1 MSTTIRTP
9 MDAAVTASTA
19 ADAASPIDPAPAPNV
34 ASQVSRRSFLKTG
47 GTALVLGFV
56 VPRLA
61 RAQDAAAAAHG
72 IMTPEAASA
81 AGIQLNAFVSI
92 DTAGKVTLVTHRA
105 EMGQGAYSVVPQ
117 ILAEE
122 LEVDLAAIAIVVAE
136 GDPAKYGSQLTGG
149 SSTVRGGITQLLKTG
164 ATARDMLVRAAA
176 ARWGVPADSCKAR
189 MGQVTHAAS
198 GRTLGYGALV
208 EDAAKLTPNK
218 DVALK
223 ERKDW
228 TLIGKPVPRQDTP
241 LKVNGSA
248 KFGIDVRLPGMLYA
262 VVERSPRF
270 VGKVKSFD
278 ASKALLVPG
287 VKHVVKTER
296 DIFGNMREGV
306 AVVATSTWAA
316 IKGRRA
322 LIVEWD
328 DTGIP
333 DVSSASLAA
342 ALKSSLAGKPL
353 GFKSKGDVAA
363 ALGATPAVDVT
374 YETPYQAHACME
386 PINCTAHVT
395 DTSAEIWGPVQAPD
409 WNRGHLAGALKLAME
424 QVKVNMTFLGG
435 GFGRKAFTDFPLEA
449 ALVSKAVKA
458 PVQVVWTRED
468 DLSVGPFRPGAMYHV
483 RGALKDGK
491 ISAIEMTMAA
501 QNLMAQEPGDTPKK
515 PNDNVTEGL
524 PETYLE
530 TIPNYQFGD
539 IPLQAPVP
547 VMWWRS
553 VYSSTNGFAYESFL
567 DEMARAAKMDPIAF
581 RRQHFDSPRLHA
593 LADKLEAVSGWKQRK
608 AGEGYGMSLT
618 YCFSSWAAHV
628 VKVSKAKA
636 GGITIDKVW
645 TVMDCGVAVNPDVIR
660 QQVEGSIVMALG
672 AATTHEVTF
681 AKGSAVEKNFDK
693 YPLPRLRDIPPIE
706 VHIMDNGEAAGGAG
720 EPALPGFTPA
730 LTNAIFDLTG
740 TRVRKLPFDLKK
752 V

>member
-1 MSTTIRTP
+1 MSTKIRTP
-9 MDAAVTASTA
+9 MDEAVAATNVSVPAETTSA
-19 ADAASPIDPAPAPNV
+19 APTPP
-34 ASQVSRRSFLKTG
+34 SRRAFIATG

-56 VPRLA
+56 VPRLS
-61 RAQDAAAAAHG
+61 RAEGLATAAGVMTPDAAAAAG
-72 IMTPEAASA
+72 V
-81 AGIQLNAFVSI
+81 QLNAFVSI
-92 DTAGKVTLVTHRA
+92 DTMGKVTLVTHRA
-105 EMGQGAYSVVPQ
+105 EMGQGAYAVVPQ

-122 LEVDLAAIAIVVAE
+122 LEVDIAAIAIAVAE
-136 GDPAKYGSQLTGG
+136 GDPQKYGSQMTGG

-176 ARWGVPADSCKAR
+176 ARWNVAPDSCKAR
-189 MGQVTHAAS
+189 LGQVTHAAS
-198 GRTLGYGALV
+198 GRTLAYGALV
-208 EDAAKLTPNK
+208 EDAAKLAPNK
-218 DVALK
+218 DVPLK
-223 ERKDW
+223 DRKDW
-228 TLIGKPVPRQDTP
+228 TLIGKPIPRQDTP

-270 VGKVKSFD
+270 VGKVKRFD
-278 ASKALLVPG
+278 ATKALAVPG

-296 DIFGNMREGV
+296 DIFGKMREGV

-316 IKGRRA
+316 MKGRRA

-333 DVSSASLAA
+333 EVSSASLTAA
-342 ALKSSLAGKPL
+342 MKGSLAGAPL
-353 GFKSKGDVAA
+353 SAKTKGNVAA
-363 ALGATPAVDVT
+363 ALGATPAVDAT

-409 WNRGHLAGALKLAME
+409 WNRGHLAGALKLPMDK
-424 QVKVNMTFLGG
+424 VKVNMTFLGG

-449 ALVSKAVKA
+449 ALVSRAVKA
-458 PVQVVWTRED
+458 PVQVVWSRED
-468 DLSVGPFRPGAMYHV
+468 DLSVGPFRPGAIYHL

-491 ISAIEMTMAA
+491 ISAIEATMAA
-501 QNLMAQEPGDTPKK
+501 QNLMEQEPGDTPKK

-530 TIPNYQFGD
+530 TIPNYRFGD
-539 IPLQAPVP
+539 IPLVAPVP

-608 AGEGYGMSLT
+608 AGEGFGMSLT

-628 VKVSKAKA
+628 VKVSKARNNA
-636 GGITIDKVW
+636 IRIEKVW
-645 TVMDCGVAVNPDVIR
+645 TVIDCGVAVNPDVIR

-681 AKGSAVEKNFDK
+681 AAGSATKKNFDT

-706 VHIMDNGEAAGGAG
+706 VHIMDSGEAAGGVG
-720 EPALPGFTPA
+720 EPGLPGLTPA
-730 LTNAIFDLTG
+730 LTNAIYDLTG
-740 TRVRKLPFDLKK
+740 TRIRKLPFDLAK

>member
-1 MSTTIRTP
+1 MSTTTRTP
-9 MDAAVTASTA
+9 MDDAVRASLSADSPLATTVAAEVELARRSA
-19 ADAASPIDPAPAPNV
+19 EP
-34 ASQVSRRSFLKTG
+34 SRRNFLKTG
-47 GTALVLGFV
+47 SAALVLGFI

-61 RAQDAAAAAHG
+61 RAEALAHG
-72 IMTPEAASA
+72 VMTPEAAAA
-81 AGIQLNAFVSI
+81 AGVQLNAFVTI

-122 LEVDLAAIAIVVAE
+122 LEVDPLAINIVVAE
-136 GDPAKYGSQLTGG
+136 GDSQKYGSQLTGG

-176 ARWGVPADSCKAR
+176 ARWGVDASACTASN
-189 MGQVTHAAS
+189 GQVQHTAS

-208 EDAAKLTPNK
+208 EDAAKLAPNK

-223 ERKDW
+223 DRKAW
-228 TLIGKPVPRQDTP
+228 KVIGKPIPRADTRM
-241 LKVNGSA
+241 KVNGSA
-248 KFGIDVRLPGMLYA
+248 KFGIDVRLPGMLFA

-278 ASKALLVPG
+278 ASKALAVPG

-322 LIVEWD
+322 LVVEWD
-328 DTGIP
+328 ETGIP
-333 DVSSASLAA
+333 DVSSASIAAQNKA
-342 ALKSSLAGKPL
+342 ALSGKPL
-353 GFKSKGDVAA
+353 SFKHKGDVAA

-395 DTSAEIWGPVQAPD
+395 DTSAEIWGPMQAPD
-409 WNRGHLAGALKLAME
+409 WNRGHLAGALKLPMDK
-424 QVKVNMTFLGG
+424 VKVNMTFLGG

-468 DLSVGPFRPGAMYHV
+468 DIAVGPYRPGMMYRV

-491 ISAIEMTMAA
+491 ISALEMTMAG
-501 QNLMAQEPGDTPKK
+501 QNLASQEPGDTPKK
-515 PNDNVTEGL
+515 PNDNITEGL
-524 PETYLE
+524 PESYLE

-539 IPLQAPVP
+539 IPLQAPIP

-553 VYSSTNGFAYESFL
+553 VYSSTNGFAYESFF

-593 LADKLEAVSGWKQRK
+593 LADKLEAVSGWKSRK
-608 AGEGYGMSLT
+608 AGEGWGMSLT

-628 VKVSKAKA
+628 VKVSRAKA
-636 GGITIDKVW
+636 GGIAIDKVW

-672 AATTHEVTF
+672 AATTHEMTF
-681 AKGSAVEKNFDK
+681 AAGRAVEKNFDK

-720 EPALPGFTPA
+720 EPGLPGFTPA

>member
-1 MSTTIRTP
+1 MKN
-9 MDAAVTASTA
+9 MDGQMDGA
-19 ADAASPIDPAPAPNV
+19 ADVQTYGRTGAS
-34 ASQVSRRSFLKTG
+34 SRRDFLATG
-47 GTALVLGFV
+47 GAALVLGFV

-61 RAQDAAAAAHG
+61 RAQGLAEATG

-81 AGIQLNAFVSI
+81 AGIQLTAFVSI
-92 DTAGKVTLVTHRA
+92 DTAGKVTLVSHRA

-122 LEVDLAAIAIVVAE
+122 LEIDVAAISIVIAE
-136 GDPAKYGSQLTGG
+136 GDPQKYGSQLTGG
-149 SSTVRGGITQLLKTG
+149 SSTVRGGITQLLKAG
-164 ATARDMLVRAAA
+164 ATARDMLVRAASEK
-176 ARWGVPADSCKAR
+176 WGVAPDSCTAR
-189 MGQVTHAAS
+189 LGQVTHAAS

-208 EDAAKLTPNK
+208 SDAAKLTPAK

-223 ERKDW
+223 DRKDW
-228 TLIGKPVPRQDTP
+228 TLIGKPLPRHDTP
-241 LKVNGSA
+241 LKVNGAA

-270 VGKVKSFD
+270 VARVKSFD
-278 ASKALLVPG
+278 GSKALAVPG

-296 DIFGNMREGV
+296 DIFGQMREGV

-322 LIVEWD
+322 LVVEWD

-333 DVSSASLAA
+333 DVSSDSLAETMRTN
-342 ALKSSLAGKPL
+342 LRSKTPL
-353 GFKSKGDVAA
+353 GFKSKGDVVA
-363 ALGATPAVDVT
+363 ALGATPAVDAT

-386 PINCTAHVT
+386 PVNCTAHVT

-409 WNRGHLAGALKLAME
+409 WNRGQLAGALKLPME
-424 QVKVNMTFLGG
+424 KVKVNMTFLGG

-449 ALVSKAVKA
+449 ALVSRAVKA

-468 DLSVGPFRPGAMYHV
+468 DLSVGPFRPGAMYRM
-483 RGALKDGK
+483 RGAIANGK
-491 ISAIEMTMAA
+491 ISAMDVTLSA
-501 QNLMAQEPGDTPKK
+501 QNLIGFEPGDTPKK
-515 PNDNVTEGL
+515 ANDNVTEGL
-524 PETYLE
+524 PDTYLE
-530 TIPNYQFGD
+530 TVPNYRFGD
-539 IPLQAPVP
+539 VPVVAPVP

-608 AGEGYGMSLT
+608 AGEGWGTSLT

-628 VKVSKAKA
+628 VKVSKAKT
-636 GGITIDKVW
+636 GGIAIDKVW
-645 TVMDCGVAVNPDVIR
+645 TVIDCGVAVNPDVIR

-681 AKGSAVEKNFDK
+681 AGGSAVAKNFDA

-706 VHIMDNGEAAGGAG
+706 VHIMENGEAAGGVG
-720 EPALPGFTPA
+720 EPGLPGFTPA

-740 TRVRKLPFDLKK
+740 TRIRKLPFDLRKA
-752 V
+752 

>member
-1 MSTTIRTP
+1 MSSNIRTP
-9 MDAAVTASTA
+9 MDAAVNATTLT
-19 ADAASPIDPAPAPNV
+19 PNGEKPVTEV
-34 ASQVSRRSFLKTG
+34 ATQPSRRAFLTTG

-61 RAQDAAAAAHG
+61 RAEGLANG

-81 AGIQLNAFVSI
+81 AGVQLNAFVSI
-92 DTAGKVTLVTHRA
+92 DTAGKVTLMSHRS

-122 LEVDLAAIAIVVAE
+122 LEVDIATIAIVVAE
-136 GDPAKYGSQLTGG
+136 GDPQKYGSQLTGG

-176 ARWGVPADSCKAR
+176 TRWNVAPDTCKAR
-189 MGQVTHAAS
+189 LGQVTHTAS

-223 ERKDW
+223 DRKDW
-228 TLIGKPVPRQDTP
+228 TLIGKPIPRADTP

-248 KFGIDVRLPGMLYA
+248 RFGIDVRIPGMLFA

-278 ASKALLVPG
+278 ATKALLVPG

-296 DIFGNMREGV
+296 DVFGKMREGV

-322 LIVEWD
+322 LVVEWD
-328 DTGIP
+328 NTGIP
-333 DVSSASLAA
+333 EVSSASLTA
-342 ALKSSLAGKPL
+342 ALKTSLSSKPL
-353 GFKSKGDVAA
+353 NAKTKGDVAA
-363 ALGATPAVDVT
+363 ALGATPAVDAI

-395 DTSAEIWGPVQAPD
+395 DTAAEIWGPVQAPD
-409 WNRGHLAGALKLAME
+409 WNRGHLAGALKLPME
-424 QVKVNMTFLGG
+424 KVKVNMTFLGG

-449 ALVSKAVKA
+449 ALVSRAVKA

-468 DLSVGPFRPGAMYHV
+468 DLSVGPFRPGAIYHL

-491 ISAIEMTMAA
+491 ISAIEATMAA
-501 QNLMAQEPGDTPKK
+501 QNLMEQEPGDTPKK

-524 PETYLE
+524 AETYLE
-530 TIPNYQFGD
+530 MVPNYQFGD
-539 IPLQAPVP
+539 VPLVSPVP

-553 VYSSTNGFAYESFL
+553 VYSSTNSFAYESFL

-593 LADKLEAVSGWKQRK
+593 LVDKLESVSGWKDRK
-608 AGEGYGMSLT
+608 AGTGYGMSLT

-628 VKVSKAKA
+628 VKVSKA
-636 GGITIDKVW
+636 GTGIRIDKVW
-645 TVMDCGVAVNPDVIR
+645 TVLDCGVAVNPDVIR

-672 AATTHEVTF
+672 AAVTHEVTF
-681 AKGSAVEKNFDK
+681 AMGSAVKKNFDT
-693 YPLPRLRDIPPIE
+693 YQLPRLRDIPPIE
-706 VHIMDNGEAAGGAG
+706 VHIMENG
-720 EPALPGFTPA
+720 EPAGGVGEPGLPGLTPA
-730 LTNAIFDLTG
+730 LTNAIYDLTG
-740 TRVRKLPFDLKK
+740 SRIRKLPFDLAK

>member
-1 MSTTIRTP
+1 MTSTIRTP
-9 MDAAVTASTA
+9 MDDAVNAPAGVVSSDEAVT
-19 ADAASPIDPAPAPNV
+19 PP
-34 ASQVSRRSFLKTG
+34 SRRAFLTTG

-61 RAQDAAAAAHG
+61 RAEGLATATGILTPDAAAAAG
-72 IMTPEAASA
+72 V
-81 AGIQLNAFVSI
+81 QLNAFVSI

-136 GDPAKYGSQLTGG
+136 GDSQKYGSQLTGG

-176 ARWGVPADSCKAR
+176 ARWNVAPDSCQAR
-189 MGQVTHAAS
+189 LGQVTHTAT
-198 GRTLGYGALV
+198 GRMLGYGALV
-208 EDAAKLTPNK
+208 EDAAKLAPNK
-218 DVALK
+218 DVPLK
-223 ERKDW
+223 DRKDW
-228 TLIGKPVPRQDTP
+228 TLIGKPIPRQDTP
-241 LKVNGSA
+241 LKVNGAA
-248 KFGIDVRLPGMLYA
+248 KFGIDVRVPGMLYA

-270 VGKVKSFD
+270 VGKVKRFD
-278 ASKALLVPG
+278 ATKALAVPG

-296 DIFGNMREGV
+296 DNFGKMREGV

-316 IKGRRA
+316 MKGRRA

-333 DVSSASLAA
+333 EVSSASLTAA
-342 ALKSSLAGKPL
+342 MKSSLAGAPL
-353 GFKSKGDVAA
+353 SAKTKGDVAA
-363 ALGATPAVDVT
+363 ALGAAPAVDAT

-409 WNRGHLAGALKLAME
+409 WNRGHLAGALKLPMDK
-424 QVKVNMTFLGG
+424 VKVNMTFLGG

-449 ALVSKAVKA
+449 ALVSRAVKA

-468 DLSVGPFRPGAMYHV
+468 DLSAGPFRPGALYHL

-491 ISAIEMTMAA
+491 ISAIEATMAA
-501 QNLMAQEPGDTPKK
+501 QNLMEQEPGDTPKK

-524 PETYLE
+524 PEAYLE
-530 TIPNYQFGD
+530 TIPNYRFGD
-539 IPLQAPVP
+539 IPLAAPVP

-593 LADKLEAVSGWKQRK
+593 LADTLEAVSGWKQRK
-608 AGEGYGMSLT
+608 AGEGFGMSLT

-628 VKVSKAKA
+628 VKVSKARNS
-636 GGITIDKVW
+636 GIRIDKVW
-645 TVMDCGVAVNPDVIR
+645 TVIDCGVAVNPDVIR

-672 AATTHEVTF
+672 AAVTHEVTF
-681 AKGSAVEKNFDK
+681 AAGGAAKKNFDT

-706 VHIMDNGEAAGGAG
+706 VHIMDNGEAAGGVG
-720 EPALPGFTPA
+720 EPGLPGLTPA
-730 LTNAIFDLTG
+730 LTNAIYDLTG
-740 TRVRKLPFDLKK
+740 TRIRKLPFDLAK

>member
-1 MSTTIRTP
+1 MSTPVTTP
-9 MDAAVTASTA
+9 MDAAVAMSG
-19 ADAASPIDPAPAPNV
+19 DPAPAEGSGAGPT
-34 ASQVSRRSFLKTG
+34 SRRSFLATG

-56 VPRLA
+56 VPRLS
-61 RAQDAAAAAHG
+61 RAQGLLATG
-72 IMTPEAASA
+72 VMTPEAATA
-81 AGIQLNAFVSI
+81 AGIELNAFVSI
-92 DTAGKVTLVTHRA
+92 DAAGKVTLVSHRA

-122 LEVDLAAIAIVVAE
+122 LEVDVAAISIVVAE
-136 GDPAKYGSQLTGG
+136 GNPARYGSQLTGG

-176 ARWGVPADSCKAR
+176 ARWNVAPESCSAR
-189 MGQVTHAAS
+189 LGEVVHASS
-198 GRTLGYGALV
+198 GRRAGYGELV
-208 EDAAKLTPNK
+208 ADAARLTPAK
-218 DVALK
+218 EVALK
-223 ERKDW
+223 ARKDW
-228 TLIGKPVPRQDTP
+228 RLIGKPVPRHDTP

-248 KFGIDVRLPGMLYA
+248 TFGIDVRLPGMLYA

-270 VGKVKSFD
+270 VGKVKRFD
-278 ASKALLVPG
+278 ASKALQVPG

-296 DIFGNMREGV
+296 DVFGAMREGV

-322 LIVEWD
+322 LVVEWD
-328 DTGIP
+328 DAGIP
-333 DVSSASLAA
+333 EVSTASLAA
-342 ALKSSLAGKPL
+342 TMKASLSGSPL

-363 ALGATPAVDVT
+363 ALGAAPSVDAT

-386 PINCTAHVT
+386 PVNCTAHVT

-409 WNRGHLAGALKLAME
+409 WNRGHLAGALKLPME
-424 QVKVNMTFLGG
+424 KVKVNMTFLGG

-449 ALVSKAVKA
+449 ALVSRAVKA

-468 DLSVGPFRPGAMYHV
+468 DLAIGPFRPGAIYHL
-483 RGALKDGK
+483 RGALKEGK
-491 ISAIEMTMAA
+491 IHALDATMVA
-501 QNLMAQEPGDTPKK
+501 QNLMAQEPGDTPRK
-515 PNDNVTEGL
+515 PNENVTEGL
-524 PETYLE
+524 AETYLE
-530 TIPNYQFGD
+530 TIPNFRFGD

-553 VYSSTNGFAYESFL
+553 VYSSTNSFAYESFL

-593 LADKLEAVSGWKQRK
+593 LADRLESVSGWAQRK
-608 AGEGYGMSLT
+608 PGSGYGMSLT

-628 VKVSKAKA
+628 VKVSRART
-636 GGITIDKVW
+636 GGISIDKVW
-645 TVMDCGVAVNPDVIR
+645 TVIDCGVAVNPDVIR

-672 AATTHEVTF
+672 AAVTHEVTF
-681 AKGSAVEKNFDK
+681 AAGRAVAQNFDK

-706 VHIMDNGEAAGGAG
+706 VHIMDNGEAAGGVG
-720 EPALPGFTPA
+720 EPGLPGFTPA
-730 LTNAIFDLTG
+730 LTNAIYDLTG
-740 TRVRKLPFDLKK
+740 TRIRKLPFELGK

>member
-1 MSTTIRTP
+1 MSATTRTP
-9 MDAAVTASTA
+9 MDDAVRASLTADSPLATTVAAEVERAKQPSEPT
-19 ADAASPIDPAPAPNV
+19 
-34 ASQVSRRSFLKTG
+34 RRSFLKTG
-47 GTALVLGFV
+47 GAALVLGFV

-61 RAQDAAAAAHG
+61 RAEG
-72 IMTPEAASA
+72 FVPGVMTPEAADA
-81 AGIQLNAFVSI
+81 AGVQLNAFVSI

-122 LEVDLAAIAIVVAE
+122 LEVDPLAISIVVAE
-136 GDPAKYGSQLTGG
+136 GDSQKYGSQLTGG

-176 ARWGVPADSCKAR
+176 ARWGVDPSACTASN
-189 MGQVTHAAS
+189 GQVMHAAS

-208 EDAAKLTPNK
+208 EDAAKLAPDK
-218 DVALK
+218 AVALK
-223 ERKDW
+223 DRKAYKV
-228 TLIGKPVPRQDTP
+228 IGKPIPRADTRM
-241 LKVNGSA
+241 KVNGTA
-248 KFGIDVRLPGMLYA
+248 KFGLDVRVPGMLFA

-278 ASKALLVPG
+278 ASKALAVPG

-296 DIFGNMREGV
+296 DIFGKLREGV

-322 LIVEWD
+322 LVVEWD

-333 DVSSASLAA
+333 EVSSASIAAQNKA
-342 ALKSSLAGKPL
+342 ALAGQPL

-363 ALGATPAVDVT
+363 ALGPAPTLDLT

-395 DTSAEIWGPVQAPD
+395 DSAAEIWGPVQAPD
-409 WNRGHLAGALKLAME
+409 WNRGHLAAALKLPMDK
-424 QVKVNMTFLGG
+424 VKVNMTFLGG

-468 DLSVGPFRPGAMYHV
+468 DLGIGPFRPGMMYRL

-491 ISAIEMTMAA
+491 IAALDVTMAG

-530 TIPNYQFGD
+530 TIPNYRFGD
-539 IPLQAPVP
+539 VPLLAPVP

-581 RRQHFDSPRLHA
+581 RRQHFDTPRLHA
-593 LADKLEAVSGWKQRK
+593 LADTLERVSGWKGRK

-628 VKVSKAKA
+628 VKVSRAKT
-636 GGITIDKVW
+636 GGIAIDKVW

-660 QQVEGSIVMALG
+660 QQVEGSIVMA
-672 AATTHEVTF
+672 
-681 AKGSAVEKNFDK
+681 
-693 YPLPRLRDIPPIE
+693 
-706 VHIMDNGEAAGGAG
+706 
-720 EPALPGFTPA
+720 
-730 LTNAIFDLTG
+730 
-740 TRVRKLPFDLKK
+740 
-752 V
+752 

>member
-1 MSTTIRTP
+1 MSTKIRTP
-9 MDAAVTASTA
+9 MDHAVAATNVSVPAEASSA
-19 ADAASPIDPAPAPNV
+19 APTPP
-34 ASQVSRRSFLKTG
+34 SRRAFITTG

-61 RAQDAAAAAHG
+61 RAEGLATAAGVMTPDAAAAAG
-72 IMTPEAASA
+72 V
-81 AGIQLNAFVSI
+81 QLNAFVSI
-92 DTAGKVTLVTHRA
+92 DTMGKVTLVTHRA

-122 LEVDLAAIAIVVAE
+122 LEVDIAAIAIMVAE
-136 GDPAKYGSQLTGG
+136 GDPQKYGSQLTGG

-176 ARWGVPADSCKAR
+176 AKWNVAPDSCKAR
-189 MGQVTHAAS
+189 LGQVTHAAS

-208 EDAAKLTPNK
+208 EDAAKLTPTK
-218 DVALK
+218 DVPLK
-223 ERKDW
+223 DRKDW
-228 TLIGKPVPRQDTP
+228 TLIGKPIPRQDTP

-270 VGKVKSFD
+270 VGKVKRFD
-278 ASKALLVPG
+278 ATKALAVPG

-296 DIFGNMREGV
+296 DIFGKMREGV

-316 IKGRRA
+316 MKGRRA
-322 LIVEWD
+322 LLVQWD

-333 DVSSASLAA
+333 EVSSASLTAA
-342 ALKSSLAGKPL
+342 MKGSLAGTPL
-353 GFKSKGDVAA
+353 SAKTKGDVTA
-363 ALGATPAVDVT
+363 ALGATPAVDAM

-409 WNRGHLAGALKLAME
+409 WNRGHLAGALKLPMDK
-424 QVKVNMTFLGG
+424 VKVNMTFLGG

-449 ALVSKAVKA
+449 ALVSRAVKA
-458 PVQVVWTRED
+458 PVQVVWSRED
-468 DLSVGPFRPGAMYHV
+468 DLSVGPFRPGAIYHL
-483 RGALKDGK
+483 RGALTNGK
-491 ISAIEMTMAA
+491 ISAIEATMAA
-501 QNLMAQEPGDTPKK
+501 QNLMEQEPGDTPKK

-530 TIPNYQFGD
+530 TIPNYRFGD

-608 AGEGYGMSLT
+608 AGEGFGMSLT

-628 VKVSKAKA
+628 VKVSKARNNA
-636 GGITIDKVW
+636 IRVDKVW
-645 TVMDCGVAVNPDVIR
+645 TVIDCGVAVNPDVIR

-672 AATTHEVTF
+672 AATTHEVAF
-681 AKGSAVEKNFDK
+681 AAGSATKKNFDT

-706 VHIMDNGEAAGGAG
+706 VHIMDNGEAAGGVG
-720 EPALPGFTPA
+720 EPGLPGLTPA
-730 LTNAIFDLTG
+730 LTNAIYDLTG
-740 TRVRKLPFDLKK
+740 TRIRKLPFDLTK

>member
-1 MSTTIRTP
+1 MSIEIKTP
-9 MDAAVTASTA
+9 MHEAMRASAAVPVSP
-19 ADAASPIDPAPAPNV
+19 ASPGEVTPPT
-34 ASQVSRRSFLKTG
+34 RRAFLATG

-61 RAQDAAAAAHG
+61 KAEALTNGILTPDAAAAAG
-72 IMTPEAASA
+72 V
-81 AGIQLNAFVSI
+81 QLNAFVSI
-92 DTAGKVTLVTHRA
+92 DTAGKVTLMSHRA

-122 LEVDLAAIAIVVAE
+122 LEVDVAAIEIVIAE
-136 GDPAKYGSQLTGG
+136 GDPQKYGSQLTGG

-176 ARWGVPADSCKAR
+176 ARWNVSADGCSAR
-189 MGQVTHAAS
+189 LGQVHHAAS

-208 EDAAKLTPNK
+208 EDAAKLTPAK
-218 DVALK
+218 DVPLK
-223 ERKDW
+223 DKKAW
-228 TLIGKPVPRQDTP
+228 TVIGKPIARHDTP
-241 LKVNGSA
+241 LKVNGAA

-262 VVERSPRF
+262 VVQRSPRF
-270 VGKVKSFD
+270 VGKVKRFD
-278 ASKALLVPG
+278 ATKALQVPG

-296 DIFGNMREGV
+296 DIFGQMREGV

-322 LIVEWD
+322 LVVEWD

-333 DVSSASLAA
+333 DVSSASLTAA
-342 ALKSSLAGKPL
+342 MKASLASKPL
-353 GFKSKGDVAA
+353 SFKSKGDVAA
-363 ALGATPAVDVT
+363 ALGSAPAVDAT

-386 PINCTAHVT
+386 PVNCTAHVT
-395 DTSAEIWGPVQAPD
+395 ETSAEIWGPVQAPD
-409 WNRGHLAGALKLAME
+409 WNRGHLAGALKLPMDK
-424 QVKVNMTFLGG
+424 VKVNMTFLGG

-449 ALVSKAVKA
+449 ALVSRAVKA

-468 DLSVGPFRPGAMYHV
+468 DLGVGPFRPGAIYHL
-483 RGALKDGK
+483 RGALANGK
-491 ISAIEMTMAA
+491 ISALEATMAA

-524 PETYLE
+524 AETYLE
-530 TIPNYQFGD
+530 TVPNYQFGD

-553 VYSSTNGFAYESFL
+553 VYSSTNSFAYESFL

-593 LADKLEAVSGWKQRK
+593 LADKLQAVSGWSERK
-608 AGEGYGMSLT
+608 PGAGYGMSLT

-628 VKVSKAKA
+628 VKVSKGRT
-636 GGITIDKVW
+636 GGIRIDKVW
-645 TVMDCGVAVNPDVIR
+645 TVIDCGVAVNPDVIR

-681 AKGSAVEKNFDK
+681 TAGTAAKKNFDT

-706 VHIMDNGEAAGGAG
+706 VHIMDNGETAGGVG
-720 EPALPGFTPA
+720 EPGLPGFTPA
-730 LTNAIFDLTG
+730 LTNAIYDLTG
-740 TRVRKLPFDLKK
+740 TRIRKLPFDLAK